1 MAISSKPKSKQTPS
15 DISVDALI
23 NKGGSVANDDKEL
36 PTKKEQQI
44 LIRVPS
50 DALEQIDRLVANR
63 RIKTARVTWLLEAI
77 FEKLDREEKRLQ
89 AK

>member
-1 MAISSKPKSKQTPS
+1 MAISSKPKSKQIPS
-15 DISVDALI
+15 DINVDALI

-36 PTKKEQQI
+36 SSKKEQQV

-50 DALEQIDRLVANR
+50 DALEKIDRLVAKR

-77 FEKLDREEKRLQ
+77 FEKLDREEKREQ

>member
-36 PTKKEQQI
+36 SSKKEQQI

-50 DALEQIDRLVANR
+50 DALEQIDRLVAKR

-89 AK
+89 SK